1 VKQGLIPLILWILA
15 SSCLAGTP
23 PAEEKRWWE
32 KRHEI
37 RPELYFPHIAH
48 EEAMKKSGIT
58 CLSCHPFTALDESD
72 PEKAAT
78 LARVANEP
86 LEAIC
91 HSCHVDDRSGPSAC
105 GICHPDPAKI
115 WPRSHDFDYDSM
127 PWMEP
132 WTKLSAAAATWI

>member
-1 VKQGLIPLILWILA
+1 MKQGLIPLILWILA

-91 HSCHVDDRSGPSAC
+91 HSCHVDDRSGPSAAESATPTPQRYGLAATTSIMTPC
-105 GICHPDPAKI
+105 LDGALD
-115 WPRSHDFDYDSM
+115 
-127 PWMEP
+127 
-132 WTKLSAAAATWI
+132 KLSAAAATWI